1 MPNLRAGGGGGARGG
16 DDRRRTQRQ
25 QQTTTTTNPTF
36 SAPAPA
42 PAAAAAPYA
51 DAEGNVVEYSPPAS
65 YVDTMPDAITYSSAV
80 DLGESSTDG
89 GT

>member
-1 MPNLRAGGGGGARGG
+1 MPDLRAGGGGGARGG

-42 PAAAAAPYA
+42 PAAAPYA